1 MTDRQNISL
10 QIEGMTCDT
19 CATHLRKA
27 LSAVAGVSTV
37 DLPDW
42 RAAGRSCWPTRT
54 FPTTSSSRLSRP
66 PATAPLS
73 ANDGR

>member
-27 LSAVAGVSTV
+27 LSAVAVSTV
-37 DLPDW
+37 ELADW
-42 RAAGRSCWPTRT
+42 RAARAELLADAYVSDD
-54 FPTTSSSRLSRP
+54 LIVKAVRP